1 MKRRR
6 IRLRRGAYLL
16 PSALTI
22 GSAFCGFWSVIG
34 VLDGR
39 YERSAWLIL
48 ASFLLDGLDGRVA
61 RLTRT
66 TSRFG
71 EEFDSLAD
79 IIAFGMAPALLAYA
93 WGLQSWDRI
102 GWLCCFLFMIT
113 GGARLARFNIQ
124 AASQDKRYFVGLP
137 IPAAAGV
144 IAGLVLFL
152 DGQPIVDRF
161 TALPVLILVLVTG
174 FLMISKVRYRSF
186 KDLNLKR
193 RYPFWWVLLPAL
205 LLFLVF
211 SHPQL
216 SLLTVALTY
225 AASGPLGKAISWVR
239 QRHRLR
245 RQRRAIES
253 QS

>member
-1 MKRRR
+1 MRQRR

-22 GSAFCGFWSVIG
+22 GAAFCGFWSIVG
-34 VLDGR
+34 VLSGH

-48 ASFLLDGLDGRVA
+48 AAFLLDGLDGRVA
-61 RLTRT
+61 RLTQT

-79 IIAFGMAPALLAYA
+79 VISFGVAPAILAYS
-93 WGLQSWDRI
+93 WGLQTLDRI
-102 GWLCCFLFMIT
+102 GWLCCFLFVTT

-124 AASQDKRYFVGLP
+124 TASQDKRYFVGLP
-137 IPAAAGV
+137 IPAAAGL
-144 IAGLVLFL
+144 IAGLVLL
-152 DGQPIVDRF
+152 VDGEPIIDRLQ
-161 TALPVLILVLVTG
+161 AIPVLVLVLTIS

-186 KDLNLKR
+186 KDLDLKR

-205 LLFLVF
+205 LIFLVF

-216 SLLTVALTY
+216 SLLAVTFSY
-225 AASGPLGKAISWVR
+225 AASGPLGKAFSWL
-239 QRHRLR
+239 RHRHR
-245 RQRRAIES
+245 KTVTS
-253 QS
+253 QP